1 MSTPP
6 PDRLTYVD
14 LVFSSPEKFSP
25 KIRFGRISKG
35 TSFTQQSRLV
45 SFSPG
50 AVFCLQRI
58 MIRDGNPITSHIDII
73 RATRSGER
81 YQKIPF
87 IRPGGDVLL
96 GANKAEGVSFIED
109 LILSIEQTGIN
120 LAEVSSNYWR
130 HVHNR
135 LYVKMTPRCYTKVE
149 HKAAQLRTRVT
160 I

>member
-1 MSTPP
+1 MSTPA
-6 PDRLTYVD
+6 DRLTYVD
-14 LVFSSPEKFSP
+14 LVFSSPQQVSP
-25 KIRFGRISKG
+25 KIRFGKTSEG
-35 TSFTQQSRLV
+35 TSFTQQNRLV

-50 AVFCLQRI
+50 AVFCLQRLTI
-58 MIRDGNPITSHIDII
+58 IDGHLVTSHIDI
-73 RATRSGER
+73 
-81 YQKIPF
+81 IPF
-87 IRPGGDVLL
+87 IRPGGDLLL

-120 LAEVSSNYWR
+120 LAEVSANYWR

-135 LYVKMTPRCYTKVE
+135 LYVKMTPRCYTKVQ